1 MGGGSL
7 EQWGVRFYIGEIK
20 NLGFFKLENFQ
31 KIIKKINE
39 KLEFFGKL
47 LMKFYDF
54 LKNFIEFSRKFSEKL
69 RKLWK
74 YRFVVGSGGRA
85 PEASENI

>member
-1 MGGGSL
+1 M
-7 EQWGVRFYIGEIK
+7 K
-20 NLGFFKLENFQ
+20 
-31 KIIKKINE
+31 

-74 YRFVVGSGGRA
+74 YRFVVGSRGGA